1 MGVIMPPVV
10 ITGTAARRAG
20 EGIGTI
26 TRMGDMRNVEIIVG
40 RTALQVRLE
49 GAVVVARRSA
59 DPFLK

>member
-1 MGVIMPPVV
+1 
-10 ITGTAARRAG
+10 
-20 EGIGTI
+20 
-26 TRMGDMRNVEIIVG
+26 MGDMRNVEIIVG